1 MKQALG
7 SDHPA
12 AGPAVAADTV
22 YDFNLLVSRSR
33 GGYRRARREIRVILK
48 ALGDEKP
55 TVSRTLVRGLIGVK
69 TRLAP
74 RDVVRG
80 LRTLHG
86 ANPLL
91 VQYTSKWLPVD
102 AWGSS
107 DVEAMKEA
115 IHRLRDRIE
124 PTETWRMTL
133 EKRQYTQHHQLELI
147 RILAEPVAAKVDLA
161 HPDKIL
167 RVDILG
173 PHAAMSVL
181 TPDDIFSVVPRPPRA
196 R

>member
-1 MKQALG
+1 MRPVLG
-7 SDHPA
+7 SDGPA
-12 AGPAVAADTV
+12 AGPAMPADTA

-33 GGYRRARREIRVILK
+33 GGYRRARREILVILK

-69 TRLAP
+69 TRLVP

-80 LRTLHG
+80 LRTLQG
-86 ANPLL
+86 TKPLL
-91 VQYTSKWLPVD
+91 VQYTCKWLPID

-107 DVEAMKEA
+107 DVEAMKDA

-124 PTETWRMTL
+124 STETWRMTL
-133 EKRQYTQHHQLELI
+133 EKRRYPDHQQLELI
-147 RILAEPVAAKVDLA
+147 RILAEPIAAKVDLV

-173 PHAAMSVL
+173 PQAAMSVL
-181 TPDDIFSVVPRPPRA
+181 TPDDIFSVAPSSR
-196 R
+196 